1 MVRCNEEMLNI
12 RHRTIPLSKFSYPVA
27 SHYRVIVIAL
37 SHHRHCI
44 IAPSLHQLKIRW
56 CNSELNGPI
65 RIPYNRFKFQSFR
78 CLPFW
83 REGGLYKKPI
93 ARWCEDVMEMA
104 RLSKNVNL
112 HDRTS
117 LYYPCSIAISHLI
130 VPLSLHH
137 FQRDIAS
144 SGHRT
149 IASLHCHIIVI
160 AQSRYRPRWCDSA
173 SGFYTR

>member
-1 MVRCNEEMLNI
+1 M
-12 RHRTIPLSKFSYPVA
+12 
-27 SHYRVIVIAL
+27 
-37 SHHRHCI
+37 
-44 IAPSLHQLKIRW
+44 PSIL
-56 CNSELNGPI
+56 
-65 RIPYNRFKFQSFR
+65 
-78 CLPFW
+78 

-93 ARWCEDVMEMA
+93 ALWCEDVMAMA
-104 RLSKNVNL
+104 RLSKYVNL
-112 HDRTS
+112 HDRAS

-160 AQSRYRPRWCDSA
+160 ARYRFIDPDLDGAIVHPDSIPGRNGT
-173 SGFYTR
+173 SKLFENLFTKRHLRIQER